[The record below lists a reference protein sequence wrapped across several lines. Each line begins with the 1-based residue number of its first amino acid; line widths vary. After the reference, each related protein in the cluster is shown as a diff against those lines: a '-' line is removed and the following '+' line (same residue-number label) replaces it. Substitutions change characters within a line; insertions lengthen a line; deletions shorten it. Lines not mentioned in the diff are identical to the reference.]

1 MSKKA
6 VTSENIENILK
17 SDKPVFID
25 FFAPWCMPCKR
36 LAPVVES
43 LEKSMNGKADIY
55 SCNIDECDEICD
67 KYGIMSV
74 PTCIVFENGIEK
86 GRISGLASEKSLTDL
101 IINGN

>member
-1 MSKKA
+1 MSIKT
-6 VTSENIENILK
+6 VTPENIESILK

-25 FFAPWCMPCKR
+25 FFAPWCIPCKR

-43 LEKSMNGKADIY
+43 LEKNMAGKADIY
-55 SCNIDECDEICD
+55 SCNIDECDEFCN

-86 GRISGLASEKSLTDL
+86 GRISGLASEKSLTNL
-101 IINGN
+101 ITHET